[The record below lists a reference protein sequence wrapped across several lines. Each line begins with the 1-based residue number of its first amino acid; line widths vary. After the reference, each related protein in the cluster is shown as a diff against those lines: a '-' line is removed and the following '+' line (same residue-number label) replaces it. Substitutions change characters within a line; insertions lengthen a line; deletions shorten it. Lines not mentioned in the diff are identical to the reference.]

1 MEEKYSLR
9 FRVCNWIYRGQ
20 LLAWLLTV
28 RASLFDSTY
37 YYKRYN
43 FRREIWDSKFV
54 FDKFLCKVNHATD
67 CLHYI
72 MKDSHICDGDYTS
85 IPLSLRF
92 RICNLIY
99 GDQLRN
105 VLAIDMA
112 ALHDIYQHV
121 VRQQFNEDI
130 PEIYLNKIK
139 EVSSDTINIMYKKGK
154 L

>member
-20 LLAWLLTV
+20 LIAWLFTV
-28 RASLFDSTY
+28 RASLFDAT

-43 FRREIWDSKFV
+43 FRREIWDSKNL
-54 FDKFLCKVNHATD
+54 KYSFLCKVNHAAG

-105 VLAIDMA
+105 ILAIDMA
-112 ALHDIYQHV
+112 ALHDICQHV

-130 PEIYLNKIK
+130 PEIYLDKIK
-139 EVSSDTINIMYKKGK
+139 EVSRDIVNIMYKKGK